1 MRCRRCKR
9 TIQGCF
15 LSLSF
20 SQNMDGKRE
29 NRQDPRKP
37 EDLLIFLL
45 LSRSMTLAKDIGR
58 SASRCRKRVHH
69 LIHRVQ
75 MMLFL
80 WADYKLH
87 INGGNLMKK
96 RTVSVLLTTCLAA
109 GMLAGC
115 GSTSADTTATPDK
128 TTEETTNETEKDR
141 SGRSFPENILFIFH
155 IRAGR
160 SRIRRTGLQ
169 ERWMD

>member
-1 MRCRRCKR
+1 MGVSPMRCRRCKR
-9 TIQGCF
+9 TIQGYF

-80 WADYKLH
+80 WTDYKLH
-87 INGGNLMKK
+87 INGGNLRKK

-109 GMLAGC
+109 GMPVSYTHLDVYKRQSGMSTDAHLMLLRHFNRLFHDHRIGCMISAG
-115 GSTSADTTATPDK
+115 
-128 TTEETTNETEKDR
+128 
-141 SGRSFPENILFIFH
+141 NIC
-155 IRAGR
+155 
-160 SRIRRTGLQ
+160 
-169 ERWMD
+169 

>member
-1 MRCRRCKR
+1 MSPMRCRRCKR
-9 TIQGCF
+9 TIQDCF

-109 GMLAGC
+109 GMLDAVPHPLIPQPLL
-115 GSTSADTTATPDK
+115 TKQQKRLPTRRRVQMHLRLLKLPMQTATMS
-128 TTEETTNETEKDR
+128 R
-141 SGRSFPENILFIFH
+141 SPL
-155 IRAGR
+155 
-160 SRIRRTGLQ
+160 L
-169 ERWMD
+169 

>member
-45 LSRSMTLAKDIGR
+45 LSRSMTLAKDAGR

-75 MMLFL
+75 MVLFL
-80 WADYKLH
+80 WTDHKIH
-87 INGGNLMKK
+87 IIWRIFMKK

-115 GSTSADTTATPDK
+115 GSTSADTTATTDK
-128 TTEETTNETEKDR
+128 TTEETTNETESTDASEASETADADMSR
-141 SGRSFPENILFIFH
+141 SPL
-155 IRAGR
+155 
-160 SRIRRTGLQ
+160 L
-169 ERWMD
+169 